1 MSNPNPPSTPS
12 QPTEPTEP
20 TSASLT
26 PLRSLSGALIA
37 VIFALLLYR
46 LTASVVQS
54 FAAHPSTSSNTVV
67 LNLSAAVRTL
77 VIGSMT
83 LATGI
88 FSVAALGLV
97 GLAVQLTLQHLT
109 RPKLDS

>member
-1 MSNPNPPSTPS
+1 MSKQSPSPFPPSTV
-12 QPTEPTEP
+12 
-20 TSASLT
+20 SLT

-37 VIFALLLYR
+37 IVFALLLYR

-54 FAAHPSTSSNTVV
+54 FAAHPPTSNNTVV

-97 GLAVQLTLQHLT
+97 GLAVQLAVQHFT
-109 RPKLDS
+109 QPKSDS